1 MDLKEDLDKKLKNKK
16 LIDEWLKSY
25 QNAINVLNS
34 SYIDEDSIKIFLLSS
49 NQIVHFN
56 NFVNILYRDSK
67 LPTSNNKYYKK
78 IFKYS
83 IGESIDGRSKISP
96 IKEFPIGDW
105 LECLYIITMWLS
117 EKNESAPL
125 DAKIEYIGCSA
136 ELNVDG
142 GMNDLKDIVKN
153 FLHDYGF
160 ENKDI

>member
-16 LIDEWLKSY
+16 SIDEWLKSY

-83 IGESIDGRSKISP
+83 IGESIDGRSKISL

-105 LECLYIITMWLS
+105 LECLYIITMWLR
-117 EKNESAPL
+117 KMNRHL
-125 DAKIEYIGCSA
+125 LTQK
-136 ELNVDG
+136 LNILAVQQ
-142 GMNDLKDIVKN
+142 N
-153 FLHDYGF
+153 
-160 ENKDI
+160 